1 MKNTRSRVFVSFVLV
16 AACLLSGCG
25 GSSSTPP
32 PHVSTWTWVSGTNTS
47 GQPGVYGTQGTAS
60 ASNVPGSRQLGVSW
74 TDRSGNFWLFGG
86 DGQDSTGA
94 FGLLNDLWKFDGN
107 NWTWVSGTNVPG
119 QAGVYG
125 TRGTASSSNTPGARD
140 RSTNWTDRNGNL
152 WLFGGGGRA
161 SVGPGGALNDLWKF
175 DGNAWTWVSGANIV
189 DQSGVYGIRG
199 TADPSNVPGGRVEA
213 ISWID
218 SSGNLW
224 LFGGFF
230 ALDSAGNSGNLNDL
244 WKFDG
249 TNWTWVSGATTI
261 NQPGVYGTLGVA
273 SPSNIPGA
281 RGGSASWIDKNGN
294 LWLFGGSGLDST
306 GTGGSLNDLWKFDG
320 TNWTWVSGS
329 NAINHSGVYGTKG
342 TAASSN
348 IPGAREGQ
356 ISWTDAGGDFWLFGG
371 AGFDSTGAQD
381 ALNDLWMFDG
391 TNWTWVGGA
400 NTVRQTGVY
409 GTLGTAS
416 SSNVPGARSSAFA
429 GIDSSGNLW
438 LFGGDGLDSTGKTGV
453 LNDLWRYTP

>member
-1 MKNTRSRVFVSFVLV
+1 M
-16 AACLLSGCG
+16 
-25 GSSSTPP
+25 
-32 PHVSTWTWVSGTNTS
+32 
-47 GQPGVYGTQGTAS
+47 
-60 ASNVPGSRQLGVSW
+60 
-74 TDRSGNFWLFGG
+74 
-86 DGQDSTGA
+86 
-94 FGLLNDLWKFDGN
+94 
-107 NWTWVSGTNVPG
+107 
-119 QAGVYG
+119 
-125 TRGTASSSNTPGARD
+125 
-140 RSTNWTDRNGNL
+140 
-152 WLFGGGGRA
+152 
-161 SVGPGGALNDLWKF
+161 
-175 DGNAWTWVSGANIV
+175 
-189 DQSGVYGIRG
+189 
-199 TADPSNVPGGRVEA
+199 EA

-218 SSGNLW
+218 GSGNLW
-224 LFGGFF
+224 LFGGLF
-230 ALDSAGNSGNLNDL
+230 AHDSAGNSGNLNDL
-244 WKFDG
+244 WRFDG
-249 TNWTWVSGATTI
+249 TNWAWISGATTI

-281 RGGSASWIDKNGN
+281 RGGSASWIDKSGN

-306 GTGGSLNDLWKFDG
+306 GAGGSLNDLWKFDG

-329 NAINHSGVYGTKG
+329 NTVNQSGVYGTKG

-381 ALNDLWMFDG
+381 ALNDLWKFDG

-416 SSNVPGARSSAFA
+416 SSNVPGARSNAVP
-429 GIDSSGNLW
+429 GIDSSGNLL